1 MEQNN
6 GYSATLVHSQ
16 GVWKKHEYNSKIKK
30 NGNTYYM
37 YPAGMNDS
45 TGHNDPKNREKTA
58 KSGKKVTVNKKTDK
72 RIAEYAERYGGIKRN
87 ANVKKP
93 EKVEETKVKKTN
105 GSVANTGSGGKK
117 GKAAKEKTPKEPKEK
132 AAKGSSGGKGSGS
145 KGSGSEKAA
154 GKSKNI
160 LRDNQTHKVNY
171 FNSSITS
178 EEKIKEYLEK
188 YAKMRRT
195 QLANT
200 KINKKRKK

>member
-1 MEQNN
+1 MEYNN
-6 GYSATLVHSQ
+6 GYGVALEHSQ

-30 NGNTYYM
+30 NGTTYYM

-45 TGHNDPKNREKTA
+45 TGHNDPKNRQNTA
-58 KSGKKVTVNKKTDK
+58 KSGKKVVVNKKTDK

-87 ANVKKP
+87 AKVKKA
-93 EKVEETKVKKTN
+93 EKAEETKVKKTN
-105 GSVANTGSGGKK
+105 GGVASTGTGKK
-117 GKAAKEKTPKEPKEK
+117 GKATKEKTPKETKEK

-145 KGSGSEKAA
+145 KGSGSDKAA

-178 EEKIKEYLEK
+178 EEKIKEYLDK
-188 YAKMRRT
+188 YAKLRKSK
-195 QLANT
+195 LANV
-200 KINKKRKK
+200 KINKKRR